1 MNAKSFFVVLMFIL
15 FGIILAGGALGD
27 TDLTPDN
34 GTTTTSSGASGA
46 SGGNTVSGLAITG
59 NTSNSPCGSVYIVQP
74 GDHLMKI
81 ARTCGV
87 SLDDLV
93 AFNPDIVDPDL
104 IYPNQKINIVILP
117 TLPPADVDPADVV
130 VLPTA
135 VPPTAAPVA
144 ATQTPLPTAAPAVA
158 VKPGETVPVDVNGFQ
173 PFTLVQIAIGKVG
186 EDGQV
191 VREEITLEDGSIK
204 VDVEVPGRAQPGETW
219 VVTITAEREP
229 RTVIQSP
236 QFTITQ

>member
-1 MNAKSFFVVLMFIL
+1 MNAKSFFVVVMFIL

-34 GTTTTSSGASGA
+34 GTTTTSSGAA
-46 SGGNTVSGLAITG
+46 GGNTVSGLAITG
-59 NTSNSPCGSVYIVQP
+59 NTANSPCGSVYVVQP
-74 GDHLMKI
+74 GDYLMKI
-81 ARTCGV
+81 ARMCGAN
-87 SLDDLV
+87 LNDLV
-93 AFNPDIVDPDL
+93 AFNPDIVNPNL
-104 IYPNQKINIVILP
+104 IYPNQKINIVILA
-117 TLPPADVDPADVV
+117 TLPPAAVDPAEVV

-135 VPPTAAPVA
+135 VPPTAAPAA
-144 ATQTPLPTAAPAVA
+144 ATQTPPPPAAPAVA
-158 VKPGETVPVDVNGFQ
+158 VKPGETVPVEVNGFQ

-191 VREEITLEDGSIK
+191 VSEEITQDDGSIK
-204 VDVEVPGRAQPGETW
+204 VDVEIPSRAQPGETW